1 MDEDETDKGVKKVRD
16 TGVFTVT
23 SIFSMVAYGWM
34 LYVLWDSYVELW
46 EAIVTF
52 ALFWVVMACAYTA
65 DQINAKRTKERQAD
79 TLGKSGSN
87 PLQKTNEDGN
97 PSQVK
102 SPEENIPFTAL

>member
-1 MDEDETDKGVKKVRD
+1 MIITGVSIAAVSIDNDQRTKEECDEDETDKGVKKVRD

-52 ALFWVVMACAYTA
+52 ALFWIVMAAAYTA
-65 DQINAKRTKERQAD
+65 DQINAK
-79 TLGKSGSN
+79 
-87 PLQKTNEDGN
+87 
-97 PSQVK
+97 
-102 SPEENIPFTAL
+102 